1 MHFNA
6 HPANDAMEPL
16 NNFMAK
22 KKKKCYYRK
31 VLTLGIITAKGKKT
45 IVAFRLSAFL
55 LSSEDL
61 AQGSKAVY

>member
-1 MHFNA
+1 MRFNA

-16 NNFMAK
+16 WQKN
-22 KKKKCYYRK
+22 KKCYYRK